1 MKRTHTYRCWQ
12 ERMLDDM
19 TLHGYAQRTQEGYL
33 RAAERLSEFCGGR
46 SPRSVTIEELR
57 QFFIYLKTVKVYS
70 RPTCT
75 SFICAIKF
83 LFEKT
88 LKRRWPQ
95 ETILV
100 RPPRQSRLPVILT
113 LEEVG
118 KILRAVR
125 EAHHRCCLGLIY
137 SCGLRLGEG
146 LSLKIEDID
155 AGRMVL
161 HIRAAKGQKD
171 RYVPLPERALLA
183 LRRDEGKSATAGRL
197 RFATRH
203 NRARGRSPMAASSQ
217 PYLAFSRSGP
227 WGHGLPDGPPAHVT
241 TSLQRAFRLAL
252 KATGSRKQAHIHTL
266 RHSYATHLLECGE
279 NLRQIQNN
287 LGHQSPQT
295 TALYTHLIEVV
306 QKQATQRLNAMIAHL

>member
-1 MKRTHTYRCWQ
+1 MKRTHIYRCWQ

-137 SCGLRLGEG
+137 SCELRLGEG

-183 LRRDEGKSATAGRL
+183 LRRQWR
-197 RFATRH
+197 RH
-203 NRARGRSPMAASSQ
+203 RNPTWLFPAP
-217 PYLAFSRSGP
+217 
-227 WGHGLPDGPPAHVT
+227 GHGGMGCPTAQRPMSR

-266 RHSYATHLLECGE
+266 RHSYATHLLESGE

-295 TALYTHLIEVV
+295 TALYTHLTEVV
-306 QKQATQRLNAMIAHL
+306 QKQATQRLNGMIAHL

>member
-19 TLHGYAQRTQEGYL
+19 TLHGYAQKTQEVYL
-33 RAAERLSEFCGGR
+33 RAAERLSEFCAGR

-118 KILRAVR
+118 KILREVR
-125 EAHHRCCLGLIY
+125 EAHHRCCLGVIY

-161 HIRAAKGQKD
+161 HIRAGKGQKD
-171 RYVPLPERALLA
+171 RYVPLPERALLVLLMYEDQLA
-183 LRRDEGKSATAGRL
+183 QVVSVAQ
-197 RFATRH
+197 
-203 NRARGRSPMAASSQ
+203 PMAA
-217 PYLAFSRSGP
+217 R
-227 WGHGLPDGPPAHVT
+227 VT
-241 TSLQRAFRLAL
+241 EVWF
-252 KATGSRKQAHIHTL
+252 
-266 RHSYATHLLECGE
+266 
-279 NLRQIQNN
+279 
-287 LGHQSPQT
+287 P
-295 TALYTHLIEVV
+295 EVV
-306 QKQATQRLNAMIAHL
+306 NGASDEVGQNADSIEGLAAAFAMDLIVGRLCCRGRVKPPKFYFHA

>member
-19 TLHGYAQRTQEGYL
+19 TLHGYAQKTQEVYL
-33 RAAERLSEFCGGR
+33 RAAERLSEFCAGR

-118 KILRAVR
+118 KILREVR
-125 EAHHRCCLGLIY
+125 EAHHRCCLGVIY

-161 HIRAAKGQKD
+161 HIRAGKGQKD

-183 LRRDEGKSATAGRL
+183 LRRQWR
-197 RFATRH
+197 RH
-203 NRARGRSPMAASSQ
+203 RNPTWLFPAP
-217 PYLAFSRSGP
+217 
-227 WGHGLPDGPPAHVT
+227 GHGGIGCPTAQRPMSR

-252 KATGSRKQAHIHTL
+252 KATGSRKQDISIPCVIPTPPICSSVARTSGRFRTTWAISPL
-266 RHSYATHLLECGE
+266 R
-279 NLRQIQNN
+279 LRRSTPT
-287 LGHQSPQT
+287 SPKWYKNRPPNGST
-295 TALYTHLIEVV
+295 
-306 QKQATQRLNAMIAHL
+306 R